1 METLST
7 YSDLLEQSGYKIF
20 VAPLDQNFASGNEN
34 DNYSSKDQTY
44 IKNLN
49 KDLFHSLNNNENSTD
64 LDSEEDIHKKTIKIS
79 EFLDEKYEKSISKL
93 KKRLVNIHKF
103 KIKLEEEVKAK
114 NCKL

>member
-1 METLST
+1 MESLSS

-34 DNYSSKDQTY
+34 ENYSSKEQSY
-44 IKNLN
+44 IKTIN
-49 KDLFHSLNNNENSTD
+49 KDLFHSLNSNENSTD
-64 LDSEEDIHKKTIKIS
+64 LDSEEETHKKTIKIS
-79 EFLDEKYEKSISKL
+79 DFLDEKYEKSISKL